1 MQSRL
6 DLASLGSV
14 PAGYRPAVAPGDR
27 RVGIVHLGIGAFHRA
42 HQAYYTEECG
52 DWGICGITQRSTAV
66 VDQLGPQDGLYTLLV
81 REGTEAR
88 PRVMGAVREVL
99 FAGDDPLAVAARIA
113 DPAVSVVT
121 LTVSEKGYRHDP
133 ATRRLRLDDPEIAAD
148 LGNRPARTVIG
159 QLVAGL
165 AARAA
170 SGAGPVNVVC
180 CDNLPDNGPTVRGLV
195 HAYAAAYDPALTE
208 WIDASVAFPATM
220 VDRIVPAATGTDR
233 AEAASLIGLADQG
246 TVVAE
251 PFTQWVIEDSFA
263 APRPAWE
270 KAGAQ
275 IVSSVAPY
283 EKVKLRLLNGAHSA
297 LAYLG
302 GLAGHE
308 YIASACEDDA
318 FASFAHSL
326 MVRDAALTVDA
337 PPGMETEEYAGS
349 VLRRFR
355 NAALKH
361 TTRQV
366 SMDGSQKLPQRL
378 LGTVTDRLAA
388 GQPPSWAA
396 LAVAGWMRHV
406 WTQRSETGAP
416 FAVNDPLAGVFASRL
431 AGADDAPAVVDAL
444 LGIRDVFGPLSESPE
459 FRALLTDHLA
469 RLASDGARAAVLA
482 LGR

>member
-1 MQSRL
+1 MSRL
-6 DLASLGSV
+6 SQATLGAV
-14 PAGYRPAVAPGDR
+14 PGAYRPAVDPQDR
-27 RVGIVHLGIGAFHRA
+27 HPGIVHLGIGAFHRA

-52 DWGICGITQRSTAV
+52 DWGISGVTQRSAAV
-66 VDQLGPQDGLYTLLV
+66 ADQLGPQDGLYTLLV
-81 REGTEAR
+81 REGTEVR
-88 PRVMGAVREVL
+88 PRVLGAVREVL
-99 FAGDDPLAVAARIA
+99 FAGDDPLAVASRIA

-133 ATRRLRLDDPEIAAD
+133 ATRRLRLDDPEIGAD
-148 LGNRPARTVIG
+148 LGGRPARTVIG

-170 SGAGPVNVVC
+170 TGAGPVNVVC

-195 HAYAAAYDPALTE
+195 RAYAEAYDPALTA
-208 WIDASVAFPATM
+208 WIDANAAFPATM
-220 VDRIVPAATGTDR
+220 VDRIVPAATDTDR
-233 AEAASLIGLADQG
+233 AEAASFIGLEDQG

-251 PFTQWVIEDSFA
+251 PFTQWVIEDAFA

-275 IVSSVAPY
+275 LVSSVAPY

-302 GLAGHE
+302 GLAGHQF
-308 YIASACEDDA
+308 IAEAVADDA

-326 MVRDAALTVDA
+326 MTRDAALTVDA
-337 PPGMETEEYAGS
+337 PAGMETGPYADS

-355 NAALKH
+355 NPALKH

-378 LGTVTDRLAA
+378 LGTVADRLAGGAVPVWA
-388 GQPPSWAA
+388 G

-406 WTQRSETGAP
+406 WAQRTETGEP
-416 FAVNDPLAGVFASRL
+416 FTVNDPLADVFAARL
-431 AGADDAPAVVDAL
+431 AGADDPASVVGAL
-444 LGIRDVFGPLSESPE
+444 LGIREIFGTLADSPE
-459 FRALLTDHLA
+459 FRSLLTDQLSRLA
-469 RLASDGARAAVLA
+469 RDGARAAVLSA
-482 LGR
+482 CA